1 MKNNNDIYLINID
14 NTQDIIGIK
23 LNDGFDIIEIH
34 KPRILFKN
42 SFGVAIRKLPYH
54 NGNDVVIKN
63 YNYAYKIED
72 DFLINFYR
80 GKITHDDK

>member
-1 MKNNNDIYLINID
+1 MKNKNDIYLINID

-23 LNDGFDIIEIH
+23 LNDGFDILEIH
-34 KPRILFKN
+34 NPRILFKN
-42 SFGVAIRKLPYH
+42 NFGVAIRKLPYH

-72 DFLINFYR
+72 DSLINFYR
-80 GKITHDDK
+80 GKIEHDDK